1 MELVPWANIVHSQHC
16 RPGPCLKTIA
26 ILDDS
31 WPYFHLTLTTRHGRC
46 HISNAHL
53 GISRDTTLVANSTW
67 WHLSLHGQINQGQG
81 PLSLPKRLTWTS
93 AGTLPSSLIP
103 LGGISALMGKS
114 IKGRDLLSLP
124 KRLTWTSAGTLP
136 SSLIPLGGISALMGK
151 SIQWSVIICQDSTE
165 CSEHFSPVPGAM
177 LQIML
182 QETFW
187 LVGIRIV

>member
-53 GISRDTTLVANSTW
+53 GISRDTTLVASSTW
-67 WHLSLHGQINQGQG
+67 WHLSPHGQINQGQG
-81 PLSLPKRLTWTS
+81 P
-93 AGTLPSSLIP
+93 
-103 LGGISALMGKS
+103 
-114 IKGRDLLSLP
+114 LSLP

-187 LVGIRIV
+187 LVGIRIVA